1 MDLTRSIVRKF
12 IAYRSTGLAAVFRWL
27 LEREDVL
34 IRELKMHEQPESVA
48 ALDEVRRLITWMVVN
63 IDLDADGNERRGKK

>member
-1 MDLTRSIVRKF
+1 MKNERSILRKF

-34 IRELKMHEQPESVA
+34 IRDLRREDGADVRV
-48 ALDEVRRLITWMVVN
+48 ALDEIRSLITWMVTN